1 MKRKIHCTALLLLL
15 LVLFGCS
22 NIPSLEKIFTMDQ
35 TKADERLF
43 NVSKNSIR
51 NAWGD
56 PSSFFS
62 GLYGDIYRDPN
73 DEDKLI
79 GIYYDRDT
87 DTVIR
92 VVFFDRQK

>member
-1 MKRKIHCTALLLLL
+1 
-15 LVLFGCS
+15 
-22 NIPSLEKIFTMDQ
+22 MDQ

-62 GLYGDIYRDPN
+62 GLYGDIYCDPN